1 MGTSNNE
8 QSRYLYIRGDLH
20 ETIDDEN
27 RFVGMSN
34 DEQSRYLYVRGDLH
48 ETSDDVRFYFNL

>member
-1 MGTSNNE
+1 MGTSNDE
-8 QSRYLYIRGDLH
+8 QTRYLYIRGDLH
-20 ETIDDEN
+20 KTIDDET

-48 ETSDDVRFYFNL
+48 ETFDDERFLF

>member
-1 MGTSNNE
+1 MGTSNVE

-48 ETSDDVRFYFNL
+48 ETSDDVRFLF